1 MRFVTFEQ
9 MGLYDSSLEQLPV
22 LNTMQS
28 LEKRIIKKKWTF
40 LMELCMLYVEL
51 IYYSWF
57 RWDILV
63 CNYEWSNI
71 YPYRFFVIF
80 TFGMGAI

>member
-28 LEKRIIKKKWTF
+28 LEKRIIKKKNEHF
-40 LMELCMLYVEL
+40 
-51 IYYSWF
+51 
-57 RWDILV
+57 
-63 CNYEWSNI
+63 
-71 YPYRFFVIF
+71 
-80 TFGMGAI
+80 